1 MDEKQ
6 RKLLKQQS
14 DTLGMMHKAIQKRDA
29 EIKKNGEASE
39 KTAKQVDAQ
48 GKTLGEIQKS
58 LDDILAGDRRLGTGG
73 EVRKSAGEQF
83 IESDIV
89 TKSSPDS
96 VIRGTGVPVK
106 SFHSKDMTSGTTG
119 NGNGGLLV
127 QPQRAGNWVDDIE
140 QKLAIRDLLTIAPT
154 TSNAVEFV
162 RVLGMVNN
170 AAYRPEGTAAAQ
182 SELSFD
188 LKTAMVK
195 NIAHWMPASREI
207 LNDVPALRAFIDN
220 KLIYGIKAK
229 EDAELLYGTGVS
241 NNITGLMVDADV
253 QVFDRYGAGDTKID
267 ILRRALTDVA
277 MTEYSSTGIIMN
289 PMDFEDIELMKGSDA
304 HYIWLSIPSPS
315 GPQMFRLPIVE
326 AKAMVQGDFLTG
338 AFRQGATLYDREQAS
353 IRFSESHEDFFTK
366 GMVAILAEERLALA
380 IERPQA
386 FVRGKFTDPTPG

>member
-6 RKLLKQQS
+6 RKILVQQAKA
-14 DTLGMMHKAIQKRDA
+14 LGQLHKSVMKRDA
-29 EIKKNGEASE
+29 EVKKNGEASE
-39 KTAKQVDAQ
+39 KTAKLVDAQ
-48 GKTLGEIQKS
+48 GKTLGEIQKT
-58 LDDILAGDRRLGTGG
+58 LDEMLANDQRLGAGG
-73 EVRKSAGEQF
+73 EVRKSAGELF

-96 VIRGTGVPVK
+96 INRGQAVPVK
-106 SFHSKDMTSGTTG
+106 SFHKDMTSGTTG

-127 QPQRAGNWVDDIE
+127 QPQRNGNWVDEIE
-140 QKLAIRDLLTIAPT
+140 KTLAIRDLLTIAPT

-304 HYIWLSIPSPS
+304 HYIWLSIPSPA